1 MQYFQLWFT
10 FVNSSSVEVV
20 MMAAKR
26 DGRSVMRL
34 ERMFRSE
41 IDDKL
46 LHHVAGGPHKGILI
60 AKAVDSKLD
69 TPTKQIVDSY
79 TNWRISVLSFQ
90 KDNKDFKRYVNE
102 LEWHVG
108 IIEIDSCQNFWLIY
122 ITFDTNTCDY
132 MKSPLLIVVTIYERE
147 WWTIIKKKMFDPS
160 LNLPSMICKYV
171 LWLW

>member
-1 MQYFQLWFT
+1 
-10 FVNSSSVEVV
+10 

-69 TPTKQIVDSY
+69 TPTKQFVDS
-79 TNWRISVLSFQ
+79 
-90 KDNKDFKRYVNE
+90 
-102 LEWHVG
+102 H
-108 IIEIDSCQNFWLIY
+108 IDSGISYSILSIANSLTTSGVLKLIH
-122 ITFDTNTCDY
+122 
-132 MKSPLLIVVTIYERE
+132 S
-147 WWTIIKKKMFDPS
+147 
-160 LNLPSMICKYV
+160 
-171 LWLW
+171 WLWCDILNFLLTPTQ